1 LSHVLGGGQIVPRP
15 LVRTKVRVFPKLGGS
30 RWRFRGYINIYIQ
43 SGPKH
48 ATLLFVSDTS
58 PPNVVFE
65 GDSRDIIRSFPKD
78 IRSDLGT
85 DLDRVQNGEKP
96 LDSAPMSPILPGVFE
111 LRGDDQSFWLSGAVQ
126 ADRGWVYVLHCFK
139 KKTNKT
145 SLNDIK
151 IARERLTRLKERLA
165 EQKRKKN

>member
-1 LSHVLGGGQIVPRP
+1 MA
-15 LVRTKVRVFPKLGGS
+15 FPGLYKYL
-30 RWRFRGYINIYIQ
+30 YTV
-43 SGPKH
+43 GPKH

-65 GDSRDIIRSFPKD
+65 GDSRDIIRSFPKG
-78 IRSDLGT
+78 IRSDLGA

-111 LRGDDQSFWLSGAVQ
+111 LRGDDQSFWYRVLYKQIEGV
-126 ADRGWVYVLHCFK
+126 VYVLHCFK